1 MTIRTCEQITTVA
14 SKYLFIYFLLEDT
27 PYKNT
32 KKPKKKRK
40 KETNKH
46 WLPYEKALWQQWKGK
61 LPFKRET
68 SSRGWVGVRE
78 ETRDKDMQWKRA
90 RD

>member
-1 MTIRTCEQITTVA
+1 MNKSQLLPQSI
-14 SKYLFIYFLLEDT
+14 YLFIFYWKIHPT
-27 PYKNT
+27 RIQRNQKR
-32 KKPKKKRK
+32 KRK